1 MISKDVYLTNPCGTY
16 SIPYAKMKTYNKPDN
31 IDIFHH
37 SAISLDQLK
46 SYYVQTFF
54 RLKHN
59 LTNIKEPLIAISL
72 INFQDDQDEL
82 VSMINQC
89 YQHENICID
98 KQDLI
103 KLIST
108 NSYDASLWL
117 KIVDQNQIVGSIIGC
132 IDDEMKEG
140 WIEWVQVLPSYQSRG
155 YGQALINALLVK
167 MKDKASFVT
176 VSGNA
181 QNKKDPEKVYRI
193 CGFTGN
199 DYWYICKK

>member
-1 MISKDVYLTNPCGTY
+1 MISKDVYLTNPCGSY
-16 SIPYAKMKTYNKPDN
+16 SIPYAKMKTFKQPKDL
-31 IDIFHH
+31 DIFH
-37 SAISLDQLK
+37 SNSVSIDQLK
-46 SYYVQTFF
+46 SYNVQTFF
-54 RLKHN
+54 RLKHDLVYVEEPSISTSQIN
-59 LTNIKEPLIAISL
+59 LEN
-72 INFQDDQDEL
+72 DQDEL

-89 YQHENICID
+89 YQHENICIN

-167 MKDKASFVT
+167 MKDLVSFVT